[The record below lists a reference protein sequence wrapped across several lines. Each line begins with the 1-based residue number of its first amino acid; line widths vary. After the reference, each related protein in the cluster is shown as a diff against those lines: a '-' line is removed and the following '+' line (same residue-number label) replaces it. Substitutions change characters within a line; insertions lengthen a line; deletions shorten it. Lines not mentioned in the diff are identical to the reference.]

1 MLSTMLLF
9 IPESR
14 PATLQQGRSSNSG
27 GFAVGG
33 FGLDGGFPV
42 RSGDT

>member
-1 MLSTMLLF
+1 MLSTVLLF
-9 IPESR
+9 IPESCA
-14 PATLQQGRSSNSG
+14 ATLQQGRSSTSG

-42 RSGDT
+42 RSGDS